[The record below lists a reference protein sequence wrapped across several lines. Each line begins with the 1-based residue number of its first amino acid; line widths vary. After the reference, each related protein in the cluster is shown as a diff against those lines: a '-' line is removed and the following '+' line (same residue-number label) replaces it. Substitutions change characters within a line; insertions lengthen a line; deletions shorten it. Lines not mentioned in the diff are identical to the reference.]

1 VGTSDFVDLIL
12 YTIAVVSPYQ
22 RHDPLGWIQGGTVR
36 FEGKVAIVT
45 GAGQG
50 IGEAYAK
57 ALAAEGARV
66 CVADINDSQAT
77 RVAKEIEEAGGAS
90 FVATVDVADPAS
102 AIAMAAA
109 VVDTYGGIDL
119 LVNNAAIYGG
129 MRVEPLISVDLE
141 YYNRFMSVNQNGALH
156 CARACYASMVE
167 RGGGAIVNQ
176 SSTAAWMAGG
186 YYSIAKAAINSL
198 TVNLAKQLGPDN
210 IRVNAIAPGPTD
222 TAATHEVVPDA
233 YIGPLVNS
241 LAIKRLGTPQD
252 HVGALLFLLSDE
264 ASWVTGQIF
273 ATDGGQVVRL

>member
-1 VGTSDFVDLIL
+1 MGLD
-12 YTIAVVSPYQ
+12 
-22 RHDPLGWIQGGTVR
+22 DPAGSNQGGSVR
-36 FEGKVAIVT
+36 FESKVAIVT

-57 ALAAEGARV
+57 ALAAAGARV
-66 CVADINDSQAT
+66 CVADINDSQAS
-77 RVAKEIEEAGGAS
+77 RVAKEIEESGGAAIA
-90 FVATVDVADPAS
+90 VTVDVADPAS
-102 AIAMAAA
+102 TIAMAAA
-109 VVDTYGGIDL
+109 TADAYGGIDL

-129 MRVEPLISVDLE
+129 MKTEPLISVDLD
-141 YYNRFMSVNQNGALH
+141 YYNRFMSVNANGALH
-156 CARACYASMVE
+156 CARACHAAMVA

-222 TAATHEVVPDA
+222 TAATREVVPDA
-233 YIGPLVNS
+233 YIAPLVNS
-241 LAIKRLGTPQD
+241 LAIKRLGTPAD

-264 ASWVTGQIF
+264 ASWVTGQIL

>member
-1 VGTSDFVDLIL
+1 
-12 YTIAVVSPYQ
+12 
-22 RHDPLGWIQGGTVR
+22 
-36 FEGKVAIVT
+36 
-45 GAGQG
+45 
-50 IGEAYAK
+50 
-57 ALAAEGARV
+57 
-66 CVADINDSQAT
+66 
-77 RVAKEIEEAGGAS
+77 
-90 FVATVDVADPAS
+90 VDVADPAS

-109 VVDTYGGIDL
+109 VVDAYGGIDL

-141 YYNRFMSVNQNGALH
+141 YYSRFMSVNQNGALH

-198 TVNLAKQLGPDN
+198 TVNLAKQLGADN